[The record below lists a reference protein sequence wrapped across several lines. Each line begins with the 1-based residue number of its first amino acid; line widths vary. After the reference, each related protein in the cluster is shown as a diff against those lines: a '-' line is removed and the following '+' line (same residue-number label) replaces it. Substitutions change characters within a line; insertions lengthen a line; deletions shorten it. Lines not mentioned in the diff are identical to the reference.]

1 MMRDPDDIV
10 EVVRQLRRD
19 LDELKGAQRVGG
31 ASLLTYKTSSAGQYD
46 LAVSLAAGQQKDYL
60 ITFDFDTAKGGALM
74 ILNAYYRINNPAVM
88 ANPVPR
94 NRQTNNVYWGKTEN
108 RATSAAWVLRVRNP
122 VVTTAYTAYVKLF
135 FDGTD
140 TGTITIQEL

>member
-1 MMRDPDDIV
+1 MRRDPDDIV
-10 EVVRQLRRD
+10 ETIRQLRRD
-19 LDELKGAQRVGG
+19 LDEFKSAQRVGG
-31 ASLLTYKTSSAGQYD
+31 ASLLTYKTASASQYD

-60 ITFDFDTAKGGALM
+60 ITFDFDTAQGGALM

-94 NRQTNNVYWGKTEN
+94 NRQTNDVYWGKTQN
-108 RATSAAWVLRVRNP
+108 HATSAAWVLRVRNA
-122 VVTTAYTAYVKLF
+122 VITTGYTAYVKLF

-140 TGTITIQEL
+140 TGTFTIQAL

>member
-1 MMRDPDDIV
+1 MMRNPDDIV
-10 EVVRQLRRD
+10 EVVSQLRRD
-19 LDELKGAQRVGG
+19 LDEFKSAQRVGG
-31 ASLLTYKTSSAGQYD
+31 ASLLTYKTSSESQYD

-60 ITFDFDTAKGGALM
+60 ITFDFGTAKGGALM

-94 NRQTNNVYWGKTEN
+94 NRQTNDVYWGKTQN
-108 RATSAAWVLRVRNP
+108 HAASAAWVLRVRNA
-122 VVTTAYTAYVKLF
+122 VVTTAYTAYVKLI

-140 TGTITIQEL
+140 TGTFTIQAL